1 MEQKNS
7 KSAIWAIVAVVVLIA
22 GGFAIYAISQNNDD
36 ETAQDQ
42 AIQQVEETQAE
53 ITESEAVSDDIV
65 ALAIKTEA
73 LSTLVAAVQAAELV
87 ETLQGTGPY
96 TVLAPTNAAFAALP
110 DGTLESLL
118 LPENKGDLAAI
129 LTYHVIAGK
138 VLAQDL
144 TNGQVVTTVNGGTL
158 TVEINDEGLFFVD
171 ANGGRAQVQSADVDA
186 SNGVVH
192 VIDAV
197 LLPAAS

>member
-1 MEQKNS
+1 MEE
-7 KSAIWAIVAVVVLIA
+7 KSNKSVTIAIVAVLVLIL
-22 GGFAIYAISQNNDD
+22 GGFGIYAFTQNN
-36 ETAQDQ
+36 EEEVAQE
-42 AIQQVEETQAE
+42 QVVQEVQEEVAA
-53 ITESEAVSDDIV
+53 SDIV

-73 LSTLVAAVQAAELV
+73 LSTLVKAVQAASLV

-110 DGTLESLL
+110 AGTLDTLL

-129 LTYHVIAGK
+129 LTYHVIAGE

-144 TNGQVVTTVNGGTL
+144 TNGQVVTTLNGATL
-158 TVEINDEGLFFVD
+158 TVEITDAGVFFVD
-171 ANGGRAQVQSADVDA
+171 ANGGKAQVQSADVDA

-197 LLPAAS
+197 LLP